1 MTLDTVTNRR
11 NQAETAAIE
20 RLFNA
25 FLRETGV
32 FDPTVRDEDGA
43 LADLPPDIVSHL
55 QAEGLPMRV
64 KLPATAVEIVGSL
77 TYFSAF
83 GHHRYGHSFWLRQ
96 AGGQE
101 KELTPVLTA
110 STLASALLHELAESA
125 PPSLPKTEL
134 VQTLL
139 VQVENSVQKTNTYV
153 EYSLREG
160 RALMLREG
168 IERFFAAEQAMV
180 YGHPFHPTPKSSQ
193 GFTADDMTRYA
204 PELGASFVL
213 HYFACAPEIVREVSL
228 TDQPHAHDWIPAA
241 VSEAA
246 KSKLTAAQ
254 QSYRLLPCH
263 PWQAEHVKSWPSVQ
277 SLLESGLLVDLG
289 PLGAKVYATSSVRTV
304 WDPNHAYFFK
314 LPLNVRIT
322 NFIRV
327 NPLDQLERTMDA
339 SRVMAKLAPVVQG
352 KAFTILQEAGYRTIA
367 PQAAT
372 PEEQEKLNESFA
384 AIFRENPV
392 VLPLDQDVPIVVAS
406 ALEEPPHSVWPP
418 IMDAVR
424 ESAKKQPQLALSA
437 WLDKWLR
444 QYLDISLVP
453 LLRLFVR
460 HGVSMEA
467 HVQNS
472 MVALRDG
479 WPVHFYV
486 RDLEGVSISR
496 ERAREQDM
504 FGRCL
509 SENSP
514 VLYAEEEAWSRF
526 QYYVIVNHVGHLVC
540 TLAHGSSV
548 PEEKLWHI
556 VGDVI
561 RSADFFPE
569 AQALLENLLESETLP
584 AKANFIS
591 SFQRRGER
599 PLYVP
604 VPNPLAQSR
613 RKV

>member
-11 NQAETAAIE
+11 NHAETAAIE

-25 FLRETGV
+25 YLRESGV
-32 FDPTVRDEDGA
+32 FDPTVRREDGS
-43 LADLPPDIVSHL
+43 LADLPQEIVSQL
-55 QAEGLPMRV
+55 EAEGLPMRV

-83 GHHRYGHSFWLRQ
+83 GHHRYGHSLWLLQ
-96 AGGQE
+96 EGGE
-101 KELTPVLTA
+101 KITSV
-110 STLASALLHELAESA
+110 ASASELAQALLNELAEA
-125 PPSLPKTEL
+125 ATIPLPKSEL
-134 VQTLL
+134 VETLL
-139 VQVENSVQKTNTYV
+139 SQVENSVQKTNTYV
-153 EYSLREG
+153 AYSLREG
-160 RALMLREG
+160 RSLMQVQG

-193 GFTADDMTRYA
+193 GFTAEDMTQYA
-204 PELGASFVL
+204 PELGASFAL
-213 HYFACAPEIVREVSL
+213 HYFAGAPEIVREVSL
-228 TDQPHAHDWIPAA
+228 TDQSSGQDWIPAA
-241 VSEAA
+241 VCEAA

-254 QSYRLLPCH
+254 QHYRLLPCH
-263 PWQAEHVKSWPSVQ
+263 PWQAAHVKTWPIVQ

-289 PLGAKVYATSSVRTV
+289 PLGDKVYPTSSVRTV
-304 WDPNHAYFFK
+304 WDPNHSYFFK

-339 SRVMAKLAPVVQG
+339 SRVIQKLAPVVQD
-352 KAFTILQEAGYRTIA
+352 ASFTILQEAGYRTIA
-367 PQAAT
+367 PQAVT
-372 PEEQEKLNESFA
+372 PEEREKLIESFG

-392 VLPLDQDVPIVVAS
+392 VLPLDKDVPIVVAS
-406 ALEEPPHSVWPP
+406 ALEEPPHAACAP

-424 ESAKKQPQLALSA
+424 ESAKKQPQLSLAE

-444 QYLDISLVP
+444 QYLDISLLP

-460 HGVSMEA
+460 YGVSMEA

-472 MVALRDG
+472 MVAFRDG

-486 RDLEGVSISR
+486 RDLEGVSISK
-496 ERAREQDM
+496 ERAQAQDM
-504 FGRCL
+504 FGQCL
-509 SENSP
+509 DENSP
-514 VLYAEEEAWSRF
+514 VLYPEEEAWSRF
-526 QYYVIVNHVGHLVC
+526 HYYVMVNHVGHLIS

-548 PEEKLWHI
+548 PEEKLWAI

-561 RSADFFPE
+561 RSADFFQE
-569 AQALLENLLESETLP
+569 AKAMLEELLETETLP

>member
-32 FDPTVRDEDGA
+32 FDPTVRAEEGA
-43 LADLPPDIVSHL
+43 LADLPPDTVSQL
-55 QAEGLPMRV
+55 QAEGVPMRV

-83 GHHRYGHSFWLRQ
+83 GHHRYGHSLWLLQ
-96 AGGQE
+96 DGG
-101 KELTPVLTA
+101 KKISPVLAA
-110 STLASALLHELAESA
+110 SKLAAALLQELAETA

-134 VQTLL
+134 VNTLL
-139 VQVENSVQKTNTYV
+139 IQVENSVHKTNTYV
-153 EYSLREG
+153 DYSLQEKRV
-160 RALMLREG
+160 LMELQG
-168 IERFFAAEQAMV
+168 MERFYAAEQAMV

-193 GFTADDMTRYA
+193 GFTAQDMVKYA

-228 TDQPHAHDWIPAA
+228 TDEPRGEEWIPQT
-241 VSEAA
+241 VCEAA

-263 PWQAEHVKSWPSVQ
+263 PWQAEHVKSWPIVQ
-277 SLLESGLLVDLG
+277 RLLKSGLLIDLG
-289 PLGAKVYATSSVRTV
+289 PLGSKVYPTSSVRTV
-304 WDPNHAYFFK
+304 WDPHHPYFFK

-339 SRVMAKLAPVVQG
+339 SRVIKKLAPHVQD
-352 KAFTILQEAGYRTIA
+352 ATFTILQESGYRTIA
-367 PQAAT
+367 PQAAA
-372 PEEQEKLNESFA
+372 PEEREKLTESFG

-392 VLPLDQDVPIVVAS
+392 VLPLDQEVPIVVAS
-406 ALEEPPHSVWPP
+406 ALEEPPHSSCPP

-424 ESAKKQPQLALSA
+424 KSAEKQPHLSLAASLEQ
-437 WLDKWLR
+437 WLR
-444 QYLDISLVP
+444 QYLEISFVP

-472 MVALRDG
+472 MVAFRDG

-496 ERAREQDM
+496 KHAREQDM
-504 FGRCL
+504 FGQCL
-509 SENSP
+509 REDSP

-526 QYYVIVNHVGHLVC
+526 QYYVIVNHVGHLVS
-540 TLAHGSSV
+540 TLAYYSAV

-561 RSADFFPE
+561 RSADFFQK
-569 AQALLENLLESETLP
+569 AQAMLEDLLESETLP

-613 RKV
+613 RKQ